1 MIISKIEV
9 RAFKSIYELALPLDP
24 HINVLIGAN
33 ESGKSNILKALEA
46 FREKVALDASFT
58 CQYSNHYYMAK
69 PPELTLE
76 FSGFTNENRRL
87 LQLVSES
94 FKEVERFKI
103 RKEGP
108 TLNDY
113 HLLINGNPAEAVD
126 MARLLR
132 ILPKILYFPD
142 IRLLK
147 NRVDYDDLIANLPDC
162 ATERNLLKIGGVDRY
177 ETIFEDNARGRRAL
191 EEASRI
197 ITEQLRRVWSQEPT
211 IEVKLNVNGRALY
224 IDFSDSTT
232 VFDTPESRSLGF
244 RWYLSFY
251 VNFLAQTFE
260 AQANEY
266 LFLFDEPGIHL
277 HPSGQKDLMK
287 VLEDLALK
295 NQVVFS
301 THSPFMINRQFPERV
316 ILVVKDKNGTR
327 IDNQAY
333 REHWKP
339 LRDEIG
345 LKVGDLFFFS
355 DSSIIVE
362 LPTRKSGILEKF
374 KSKPE

>member
-1 MIISKIEV
+1 MIISKIDI
-9 RAFKSIYELALPLDP
+9 RAFKSIYELSMPIDP
-24 HINVLIGAN
+24 NINVLIGAN
-33 ESGKSNILKALEA
+33 ESGKSNLLKAIEA
-46 FREKVALDASFT
+46 FREKVALDATFT
-58 CQYSNHYYMAK
+58 CQYSNHYYLAK

-76 FSGFTNENRRL
+76 YTGFTKENRQQL
-87 LQLVSES
+87 LQLADL
-94 FKEVERFKI
+94 FKEVEKFTI
-103 RKEGP
+103 RKDGP

-113 HLLINGNPAEAVD
+113 HLLIDGKEVTSIE

-132 ILPKILYFPD
+132 LLPKILYFPD

-147 NRVDYDDLIANLPDC
+147 NRVDYEDLAADLPDC
-162 ATERNLLKIGGVDRY
+162 ATERNLLKIGGVEHY
-177 ETIFEDNARGRRAL
+177 KSIFEDNARGRRTL
-191 EEASRI
+191 EEAGRI
-197 ITEQLRRVWSQEPT
+197 ITEQLRRVWSQEPS
-211 IEVKLNVNGRALY
+211 IEVKLNVNGRSLY

-251 VNFLAQTFE
+251 VNFLAQTFA

-277 HPSGQKDLMK
+277 HPAGQKDLAK

-295 NQVVFS
+295 NQVIFT
-301 THSPFMINRQFPERV
+301 THSPFMINRKFPERV
-316 ILVVKDKNGTR
+316 VLVVKDKNGTR
-327 IDNQAY
+327 IDNQSY
-333 REHWKP
+333 RDHWRP

-355 DSSIIVE
+355 DSSLIVE
-362 LPTRKSGILEKF
+362 LPTKKLGFLEKI
-374 KSKPE
+374 KGKAE

>member
-1 MIISKIEV
+1 MIISRIEI
-9 RAFKSIYELALPLDP
+9 RAFKSIYEITLPLDP

-46 FREKVALDASFT
+46 FRDKVALDAAFT
-58 CQYSNHYYMAK
+58 CQYSNHYYLAK

-76 FSGFTNENRRL
+76 FSSFTKENRRL
-87 LQLVSES
+87 LLLLSEA
-94 FKEVERFKI
+94 FKEVERFNI
-103 RKEGP
+103 RKDGP

-113 HLLINGNPAEAVD
+113 HLLINGNPVESVD
-126 MARLLR
+126 IARLLR

-147 NRVDYDDLIANLPDC
+147 NRVDYDDLCANLPEC

-316 ILVVKDKNGTR
+316 ILVLKDKNGTR

-362 LPTRKSGILEKF
+362 LPTRKSGLLEKF
-374 KSKPE
+374 RGKSE